1 MSSLAPD
8 HFGKALLDD
17 ANKFIANLIK
27 NKTDWEPGQ
36 EQWIQTLSDT
46 DKKEIKGLPSDK
58 IKMIN
63 FLWTRDAAA
72 SGAAAAAPK
81 SILPPQITGKKEVG
95 QELSVTYGT
104 WSNLDPID
112 MANTT
117 YQWKRDGHDIKGGN
131 KTKYTIANEDLGKQ
145 ITCDVTVKSNSN
157 HTNTATSNS
166 INVPDASASPPP
178 APPAPSAAKAIADGN
193 DYIQKLLGDPHIV
206 IHLKPEEKT
215 WLNSLSN
222 EDKQKIGKIP
232 NDKDRDKQIE
242 SMYDEHKMKK
252 TDLNTKMSEIV
263 TSLLPI
269 IYLVKKE
276 YTNVIDAFKNANTA
290 SPADW
295 NALKTALADGNQ
307 ALEKAKE
314 KYNEYLETKKNFD
327 LISAGDAA
335 SGASTGIG
343 KSGGSNLYSKKNR
356 KSHTASRPHSRRR
369 RTRKHSSAS
378 SSHHKK
384 MKFVHHS

>member
-72 SGAAAAAPK
+72 SGAAAAAP
-81 SILPPQITGKKEVG
+81 
-95 QELSVTYGT
+95 
-104 WSNLDPID
+104 
-112 MANTT
+112 
-117 YQWKRDGHDIKGGN
+117 
-131 KTKYTIANEDLGKQ
+131 
-145 ITCDVTVKSNSN
+145 
-157 HTNTATSNS
+157 
-166 INVPDASASPPP
+166 
-178 APPAPSAAKAIADGN
+178 SAAKAIADGN

-242 SMYDEHKMKK
+242 SMYAEHKMKK